1 MSRRSIGVM
10 ACLLLSAIP
19 GILFPVPSFAQTE
32 EFAPGEV
39 IVKFAPTVS
48 SSQAADFLADAGA
61 VRIKDFRRIGATL
74 VRLEGMTVFE
84 AMAAYA
90 GSPYIE
96 YIEPNYA
103 LRLLNTPNDPD
114 YGLLWGLNNT
124 GQTGGTPDADID
136 APEAWD
142 QFTGTGNVIVGIID
156 TGIDY
161 THPDLAANIWTNTGE
176 IPGNG
181 IDDDQNGWIDDIHGW
196 DAINQDG
203 DPMDDNSHG
212 THCAGTIGGVGDNGL
227 GVPGVNWTVKLMAL
241 KFLSAGGGG
250 YTDDAVECLEYAVAM
265 GATLTS
271 NSWGGGGYSQALED
285 AITDAYQAGQLF
297 VAAAGNSGQDND
309 AYPNYPSNYDVP
321 NVVAV
326 GATDHDDDR
335 VSTGFWASSF
345 GATTVDVGAPG
356 LDIYSTVP
364 GGGYG
369 YKSGTSMATPHVAG
383 ALALLKGV
391 FPALPPETARLV
403 LINSADPKPQL
414 DGLWVSGGRLNV
426 NNMLAGMDTIPPA
439 AVGDLTVIETA
450 SSWVDLQWTASG
462 DDGLTG
468 TAFAYDI
475 RFADYPLDETNFD
488 AAAVVEHELVPLPSG
503 GVETVRAGNLDFLT
517 TYHFALKVLDEYGNT
532 SGISN
537 LTSATTL
544 GVPAI
549 LLDPTSLAV
558 ALETGQQAIRTVTV
572 SNDGDGVLDFE
583 AAAISVDPLAVAMR
597 DAGLTVIDGIVP
609 SGSRD
614 EDGETVPAL
623 SPAETDL
630 LLGRLTD
637 YSGVVAASGAASG
650 LPVIGVGGG
659 SGLDLQ
665 TFLMGNAQL
674 AGLFVFEYVDYV
686 FDDLTPYDGLIVAE
700 YDFNLSE
707 QGAIKL
713 ADFTGSGRPLFIGM
727 DDFDDVWSGTIPG
740 LLGPML
746 GIGAPADG
754 NFCVNGPVNPSH
766 PVTVGIPQAIVGG
779 SWCND
784 NDSFTLD
791 GADWLF
797 RDGSTGANFGVAY
810 DGPARTVTMGEN
822 LASVWYA
829 NEQLNVNAVLWMMEG
844 GGVPA
849 VDPAF
854 GSIPAGGS
862 LDVDV
867 IFDAADLC
875 TDVFLS
881 EVVFSSN
888 DPANPEAVVSAEM
901 AVTGRTDIDLSAVA
915 LDFGAAF
922 VNGLVLDTLR
932 VRNAGCDV
940 LSITSIVSDH
950 PDFTLDTT
958 PFDLSQGQGLDL
970 VVSFIPSD
978 LGVRSGTLT
987 FMSTDPDEPV
997 VTVDVQGVGL
1007 EAPVI
1012 SVSPT
1017 SLSTNLLTGQV
1028 DVQTVT
1034 VSNLGGSDLAFSIR
1048 SAGLDT
1054 LGSPTG
1060 TARVLNPDAP
1070 EVPGIAYDAGSTP
1083 FRDPLPAPAVAR
1095 GLPLAQSLEILI
1107 LGGGTFTE
1115 LQNELLAYAEI
1126 SVVDVFNGSSQ
1137 TPTLADLEP
1146 YNVVILATGNPYS
1159 DPTTTGNVLA
1169 EYIDGGGGV
1178 VQTVAA
1184 FVEGFE
1190 VRGRFLNEGY
1200 GAYSLGYGPIGDG
1213 LLGTYDPTHPIMAD
1227 VDYVYGDLLATAP
1240 LVPGAELVA
1249 SWNIGE
1255 PLVATQAD
1263 NVVGVNLYF
1272 ASSGYWDGDAVLLV
1286 RNACLWLT
1294 GGAFWLRPDPREGI
1308 LAPGGSLDVAVTLDA
1323 TDLCTDTYLGELR
1336 FTSNDPVSPEVTVQ
1350 AAMMVQGEP
1359 DVAVSDTLLAYG
1371 QVLLGDAPA
1380 DTLVIGNP
1388 GCDLLTIDAVTI
1400 DNPEFSTVAGPF
1412 GILPGGVTP
1421 LVVTFTPVTLGVKSA
1436 TLTLTTND
1444 PDEPVVVVLLT
1455 AEVLPAPVA
1464 GVDPTSLTSVLVPG
1478 GIDVQT
1484 LTVSNTG
1491 GSDLDWSLRAVPRN
1505 PVAAAMQQAAA
1516 EAVAGLEPVPA
1527 INEDG
1532 ETVLALD
1539 PEQRAEFSLRLDA
1552 YRTRA
1557 EQLGAFDVLPVI
1569 GVGGAAS
1576 FDLMFQLLDSPELVA
1591 EFAFLEVDY
1600 WSDDLSALAGL
1611 AIAEFDANVTEA
1623 SAGVLRD
1630 FFDSGRPIVMGMDD
1644 FDSVWSGAIAADLT
1658 AVFGVEAPQDGDLC
1672 SNGRLNPGHPINQ
1685 GLPGFTIGGSWC
1697 NDNDHF
1703 QTAGAEW
1710 IIDESLQGRIF
1721 GTAHESTARTVL
1733 LGENLA
1739 YVWSPNVQQN
1749 VNAILWMMQGG
1760 GLPKLDPSAGVLP
1773 AGGTQPVQV
1782 TFDATNLCGDVFLS
1796 DVILASNDPLQ
1807 PEIVIPASLTVTGEP
1822 DIEPGVTALD
1832 FGQVYLT
1839 ATVMDT
1845 LWIHNN
1851 ACGLLE
1857 IASIAIDDPVFS
1869 AEGGPLTIPGSA
1881 SYPLAVAFAPADTG
1895 SFTATLTI
1903 TSNDPDETVVT
1914 VDLLGRGVLGPEI
1927 LVAPASFTVDLF
1939 PGESATDLLEIS
1951 NLGQADLVWNIGVAV
1966 RDTMAAALRSA
1977 ASAAIAGIEPGIV
1990 PNPDGEPVP
1999 TLSEAQTLLLQQRLE
2014 PYNDLVAQYHAAGDL
2029 PLVGVGGASS
2039 FSLIFDL
2046 LADSDLVGLY
2056 GFQEVFYPTA
2066 DLSALDGLIIA
2077 ETDNGLD
2084 VSRAQ
2089 VIRDFFDSGRPVVL
2103 GMDDLDADWYDT
2115 VPALLGPVF
2124 GIATPYDGDLCYNVG
2139 LNPDHPVTAT
2149 APPFVVGGSWC
2160 NDNDYYVLAD
2170 GDWLFRD
2177 NATSRAFGVAQATH
2191 ARSVLMGENLAYIW
2205 TANPVLNARALI
2217 WAMGGQG
2224 LPTVDPRS
2232 GVVAGGQTAQ
2242 VTVTFNAPQDCG
2254 QNYLSSIL
2262 VFSNDPVNHTVTVPV
2277 EMRVLGEPN
2286 LAVSD
2291 TQLVFPQIYV
2301 GETAVDSLVVTNNG
2315 CDILDVTSLT
2325 IAPSQFAT
2333 VTDPFSLDL
2342 GESRTLV
2349 VEFTPTAAGG
2359 IAGMLEIQSNDPD
2372 RPSVVV
2378 ALEGA
2383 GMFAPAI
2390 GVDPLAFDVS
2400 VPVGGLRTEHLV
2412 VSNSGQGTLEFALT
2426 SLESAKFAGIAGI
2439 AGGAPAGRSIVA
2451 APPAKRL
2458 PVVTGEAPRATVP
2471 FAAAAGPAPVA
2482 ASEARP
2488 AGDKVLVDLD
2498 VLLLGS
2504 GDLSVIRSQLLS
2516 QPGIRSVDVFETR
2529 YAVPVLADLMP
2540 YHAVILA
2547 NNHPFQDPVATGD
2560 VVADYVDLGGGVVQ
2574 TEPSFVVGYNLAGRF
2589 WDGGYSA
2596 FTLGFD
2602 PTGVSTLG
2610 QFQATHPIMDGV
2622 DALWGNLLA
2631 QTNLSAGAS
2640 WVGSWTNGSPLVA
2653 TKGNKVVGVNL
2664 FVAYPG
2670 HWTGDA
2676 ALLLRNAAFWAG
2688 GTASWLKL
2696 PVSIGTVAPGD
2707 SLSLEVVFDPGNL
2720 PEGDFSAEILVTS
2733 NDPLVPEITI
2743 PVRMVLGGG
2752 GGTVGMQILARTGG
2766 LVDFENFL
2774 GARIEATDGYDG
2786 GLDLPEP
2793 TPPPTGYLSA
2803 YFPHPEWSTPFGERF
2818 MTDYRAMYDPAVAA
2832 KSWDFRVE
2840 TDSPDS
2846 VVLDFDPYFATDGT
2860 WPLSLFDHTSGMSV
2874 NLLPTLQYTFM
2885 PTGSDLFTITLGAQM
2900 PPLDPVQRNLPAG
2913 WAMIGAPLE
2922 PAPGAATW
2930 DDVLF
2935 DDLPGTGYLFSYEGA
2950 AGYAQVEASDPVVR
2964 GQGLWV
2970 ATTDAAAW
2978 TMTGVRVEEP
2988 LAVELRQGWNLVGYP
3003 LWFPASVAGLTVE
3016 KDGISYTWAGAVAAG
3031 LVSPQVYD
3039 YDPVLGDYVLTV
3051 GLEAWRGYWIAAH
3064 AAGVSV
3070 VFDYRSMVAPAATV
3084 VAVKAGTM
3092 AGSGGTPT
3100 VQKTAGVAWQMTVHA
3115 GDSAAVSFGRSED
3128 ASAGFDAAYDMPV
3141 APVSPA
3147 GPAAVSLAIPHPEWG
3162 LATGDRFRSDVIG
3175 TESGSLSWEVT
3186 VRAAEPGP
3194 VTLTWDASALPADLD
3209 LQVYLP
3215 SENRVLGT
3223 VKETSSVVVTVGAG
3237 PVPVVFRSADGVTDV
3252 PWQLAG
3258 LDLHNVPNPFNP
3270 STDFRFNLPEG
3281 GKTLVRI
3288 YDLRGALIREI
3299 DGGVMPAGPARVRW
3313 AGRDGHGSEVASGIY
3328 FYRLFLDGRQLGETR
3343 KMSLVK

>member
-1 MSRRSIGVM
+1 MSRGSIVVV

-19 GILFPVPSFAQTE
+19 GIIFPVPSFAQTGD
-32 EFAPGEV
+32 FAPGEV

-48 SSQAADFLADAGA
+48 SSQATAFLADAGA

-74 VRLEGMTVFE
+74 VRLEGMTVSE
-84 AMAAYA
+84 AIAAYA
-90 GSPYIE
+90 NSPYVE

-114 YGLLWGLNNT
+114 YGLLWGMNNT
-124 GQTGGTPDADID
+124 GQTGGTADADID
-136 APEAWD
+136 APEAWH
-142 QFTGTGNVIVGIID
+142 QFTGTADVIVGIID

-161 THPDLAANIWTNTGE
+161 THPDLAANIWTNAGE

-196 DAINQDG
+196 DAVNQDG

-212 THCAGTIGGVGDNGL
+212 THCAGTIGGVGNNGL
-227 GVPGVNWTVKLMAL
+227 GVAGVNWTVRLMAL
-241 KFLSAGGGG
+241 KFLDSGGGG

-265 GATLTS
+265 GAILTS

-285 AITDAYQAGQLF
+285 AITDAHNAGQLF

-309 AYPNYPSNYDVP
+309 AFPNYPSNYDVP

-326 GATDHDDDR
+326 GATDHDDNR
-335 VSTGFWASSF
+335 VNTGFWASSF

-356 LDIYSTVP
+356 LDVYSTIP
-364 GGGYG
+364 GGGYA

-391 FPALPPETARLV
+391 FPNLPPETARLV

-414 DGLWVSGGRLNV
+414 AGLWVSGGRLNV
-426 NNMLAGMDTIPPA
+426 NSMLAGMDTIPPA
-439 AVGDLTVIETA
+439 AVGDLAVIETA

-462 DDGLTG
+462 DDDLTG
-468 TAFAYDI
+468 TAFNYDI
-475 RFADYPLDETNFD
+475 RFADHPLDESNF
-488 AAAVVEHELVPLPSG
+488 AAAARVDHELVPVPAG
-503 GVETVRAGNLDFLT
+503 GTETLRAGGLDFLT
-517 TYHFALKVLDEYGNT
+517 TYYFALKVLDEYGNA
-532 SGISN
+532 SLISN
-537 LTSATTL
+537 LAVATTL
-544 GVPAI
+544 GAPAI
-549 LLDPTSLAV
+549 GLDPTSLAV
-558 ALETGQQAIRTVTV
+558 SLETGQQAIRTVTV
-572 SNDGDGVLDFE
+572 SNDGAGVLDF
-583 AAAISVDPLAVAMR
+583 AASAIPADPLATAMR
-597 DAGLTVIDGIVP
+597 EAGLAVIDGIVP
-609 SGSRD
+609 TGSRE
-614 EDGETVPAL
+614 EDGVTVPAL
-623 SPAETDL
+623 SPEETDL
-630 LLGRLTD
+630 LQVRLD
-637 YSGVVAASGAASG
+637 AYSGAVAASGAASG
-650 LPVIGVGGG
+650 LPVIGV
-659 SGLDLQ
+659 SGASGNELL
-665 TFLMGNAQL
+665 TYLMADAQL
-674 AGLFVFEYVDYV
+674 SSLFAFEIADYLYG
-686 FDDLTPYDGLIVAE
+686 DLTPYDGLIIAE
-700 YDFNLSE
+700 YDYRLSE
-707 QGAIKL
+707 WGAARL
-713 ADFTGSGRPLFIGM
+713 ADFTGTGKPLFIGM
-727 DDFDDVWSGTIPG
+727 DDFDDIWTGAIPG
-740 LLGPML
+740 LLAPML

-766 PVTVGIPQAIVGG
+766 PITVGIPQAIVGG

-784 NDSFTLD
+784 NDSFNLD

-797 RDGSTGANFGVAY
+797 QDGATGAYFGVAY

-844 GGVPA
+844 GGIPA

-867 IFDAADLC
+867 LFDAADLC
-875 TDVFLS
+875 TDVFPS

-888 DPANPEAVVSAEM
+888 DPVNPEAVVTAEM
-901 AVTGRTDIDLSAVA
+901 AVTGRTDIDLSAAA

-940 LSITSIVSDH
+940 LSITAITSDH
-950 PDFTLDTT
+950 PDFTLDTA
-958 PFDLSQGQGLDL
+958 PFDLGQGQGRDL
-970 VVSFIPSD
+970 VVSFVPSD

-987 FMSTDPDEPV
+987 FASTDPDEPV
-997 VTVDVQGVGL
+997 VTVGLEGVGL

-1012 SVSPT
+1012 SVAPT
-1017 SLSTNLLTGQV
+1017 SLSTSLLTGQV

-1048 SAGLDT
+1048 PAGVDT
-1054 LGSPTG
+1054 LGAPTG
-1060 TARVLNPDAP
+1060 TSRILNPDAP

-1083 FRDPLPAPAVAR
+1083 FRDPLPAPTVAL
-1095 GLPLAQSLEILI
+1095 GLPLANSLEILI

-1115 LQNELLAYAEI
+1115 LQNELLAFAEI
-1126 SVVDVFNGSSQ
+1126 SVVDIFNGAYQ
-1137 TPTLADLEP
+1137 APTLADLEP
-1146 YNVVILATGNPYS
+1146 YDVVILATSNPYY
-1159 DPTTTGNVLA
+1159 DPTATGDVLA
-1169 EYIDGGGGV
+1169 DYVDGGGAV
-1178 VQTVAA
+1178 VQAVAA
-1184 FVEGFE
+1184 FVSGFE
-1190 VRGRFLNEGY
+1190 VRGRFLSGNY
-1200 GAYSLGYGPIGDG
+1200 GAFSLGAGPIGSG
-1213 LLGTYDPTHPIMAD
+1213 HLGTFDPTHPIMTD
-1227 VDYVYGDLLATAP
+1227 VSYVYGDALATAP

-1249 SWNIGE
+1249 SWDFGE
-1255 PLVATQAD
+1255 TLAATQSD
-1263 NVVGVNLYF
+1263 NVVGLNLYF
-1272 ASSGYWDGDAVLLV
+1272 SDGYWDGDAALMV
-1286 RNACLWLT
+1286 RNACLWLS
-1294 GGAFWLRPDPREGI
+1294 GGAFWLRPEPREGI

-1323 TDLCTDTYLGELR
+1323 ADLCTDTYLGELQI
-1336 FTSNDPVSPEVTVQ
+1336 TSNDPVSPEVAVPAT
-1350 AAMMVQGEP
+1350 MMVQGEP

-1371 QVLLGDAPA
+1371 QVLLGDSPA
-1380 DTLVIGNP
+1380 DTLVITNP
-1388 GCDLLTIDAVTI
+1388 GCDLLIIDAVAI

-1412 GILPGGVTP
+1412 GIQPGGTTP
-1421 LVVTFTPVTLGVKSA
+1421 LVVTFNPVTLGVKSA

-1444 PDEPVVVVLLT
+1444 PDEPVVVVELT
-1455 AEVLPAPVA
+1455 AEAIPAPVA

-1478 GIDVQT
+1478 AVDVQT
-1484 LTVSNTG
+1484 LTIANTG
-1491 GSDLDWSLRAVPRN
+1491 GSDLDWTLRAVPRN
-1505 PVAAAMQQAAA
+1505 PVAVAMQQAAA
-1516 EAVAGLEPVPA
+1516 EAVANLAPVPG

-1552 YRTRA
+1552 YRARA
-1557 EQLGAFDVLPVI
+1557 DELGAFDVLPVI
-1569 GVGGAAS
+1569 GVGGGAGY
-1576 FDLMFQLLDSPELVA
+1576 DLIFQLLDSPELVA
-1591 EFAFLEVDY
+1591 EFAFLLVDY
-1600 WSDDLSALAGL
+1600 WTEDLSGLAGL
-1611 AIAEFDANVTEA
+1611 AIAEFDGYVTEA
-1623 SAGVLRD
+1623 SAGILRD
-1630 FFDSGRPIVMGMDD
+1630 FFNSGRPIMMGMDD
-1644 FDSVWSGAIAADLT
+1644 FDSVWSGAIATDLT

-1672 SNGRLNPGHPINQ
+1672 SSARLNTGHPINQ

-1703 QTAGAEW
+1703 QLAGAEW
-1710 IIDESLQGRIF
+1710 IIDESIQGRIF

-1749 VNAILWMMQGG
+1749 VQAILWMMQGG
-1760 GLPKLDPSAGVLP
+1760 GLPHLDPSGGVLP
-1773 AGGTQPVQV
+1773 AGGVQAVQV
-1782 TFDATNLCGDVFLS
+1782 TFDATNLCGNVFLS

-1822 DIEPGVTALD
+1822 DIEPGVTVLD

-1839 ATVMDT
+1839 ATVVDT

-1857 IASIAIDDPVFS
+1857 IASIAVDDPVFS

-1895 SFTATLTI
+1895 SFQAVMTI
-1903 TSNDPDETVVT
+1903 TSNDPDEPELT
-1914 VDLLGRGVLGPEI
+1914 VDLLGESVLGPEI
-1927 LVAPASFTVDLF
+1927 LVAPLSFTIDLL
-1939 PGESATDLLEIS
+1939 PGESATDVLEIS
-1951 NLGQADLVWNIGVAV
+1951 NLGQADLVWNVGVAV

-1977 ASAAIAGIEPGIV
+1977 AAAAIAGIEPGIV

-1999 TLSEAQTLLLQQRLE
+1999 TLSEAQILLLQQRLE
-2014 PYNDLVAQYHAAGDL
+2014 PYDDLVARYHAAGDL
-2029 PLVGVGGASS
+2029 PLVGVGGLMSY
-2039 FSLIFDL
+2039 SLIIDL
-2046 LADSDLVGLY
+2046 LNDPDLVGLY
-2056 GFQEVFYPTA
+2056 GFQEVYYPTA
-2066 DLSALDGLIIA
+2066 DLSAFDGLVIA

-2103 GMDDLDADWYDT
+2103 GMDDLDSDWFDT

-2124 GIATPYDGDLCYNVG
+2124 GISTPYDGDLCYNVG
-2139 LNPDHPVTAT
+2139 LNPDHPITAT
-2149 APPFVVGGSWC
+2149 APPFVVGGTWC
-2160 NDNDYYVLAD
+2160 NDNDYFVLAD

-2177 NATSRAFGVAQATH
+2177 NVTSRVFGVAQATH
-2191 ARSVLMGENLAYIW
+2191 ARSVLMGENLAGIW
-2205 TANPVLNARALI
+2205 AVNPVLNAQALI

-2232 GVVAGGQTAQ
+2232 GVLAGGQTAQ
-2242 VTVTFNAPQDCG
+2242 VTVTFNAPQECG
-2254 QNYLSSIL
+2254 GDYLSSLL
-2262 VFSNDPVNHTVTVPV
+2262 VFSNDPVNDLVVVPV

-2286 LAVSD
+2286 IAVSD
-2291 TQLVFPQIYV
+2291 TQLVYPEIYV
-2301 GETAVDSLVVTNNG
+2301 GGTVVDSLVVTNDG
-2315 CDILDVTSLT
+2315 CDVLDVTSLT

-2333 VTDPFSLDL
+2333 ATDPFSLGI
-2342 GESRTLV
+2342 GESRILV

-2359 IAGMLEIQSNDPD
+2359 IVGTLEIRSNDPD
-2372 RPSVVV
+2372 RPLV
-2378 ALEGA
+2378 AVELIGA
-2383 GMFAPAI
+2383 GKFAPVI
-2390 GVDPLAFDVS
+2390 GVDPLAFDVP

-2412 VSNSGQGTLEFALT
+2412 VSNGGQGTLEFALT
-2426 SLESAKFAGIAGI
+2426 SIESAKFFGTVGTVGTAGT
-2439 AGGAPAGRSIVA
+2439 APAGPSASASSSAKLLPA
-2451 APPAKRL
+2451 ATAS
-2458 PVVTGEAPRATVP
+2458 GPRAAVP
-2471 FAAAAGPAPVA
+2471 FAAANGPAPVA
-2482 ASEARP
+2482 VSEVP
-2488 AGDKVLVDLD
+2488 PPGDKVLVDLD
-2498 VLLLGS
+2498 ILLLGS
-2504 GDLSVIRSQLLS
+2504 GELGTIQSQLLA
-2516 QPGIRSVDVFETR
+2516 QPGVRTVDIFETR

-2560 VVADYVDLGGGVVQ
+2560 VVADFVDLGGGVIQ
-2574 TEPSFVVGYNLAGRF
+2574 TEPSFVVGYSLAGRF

-2602 PTGVSTLG
+2602 PTGVATLG
-2610 QFQATHPIMDGV
+2610 QYQASHPIMDGV
-2622 DALWGNLLA
+2622 GALWGNLLC
-2631 QTNLSAGAS
+2631 QTNLAAGAS
-2640 WVGSWTNGSPLVA
+2640 WVASWTNGSPLVA

-2696 PVSIGTVAPGD
+2696 PVSFGTVAPGD
-2707 SLSLEVVFDPGNL
+2707 SLSLEVVFDPVNL
-2720 PEGDFSAEILVTS
+2720 PEGEYSAEILVTS
-2733 NDPLVPEITI
+2733 NDPLVPEITV

-2752 GGTVGMQILARTGG
+2752 GGTVGLQIYAATGG
-2766 LVDFENFL
+2766 LVDFGNFL
-2774 GARIEATDGYDG
+2774 GAKIEATDGYDG

-2803 YFPHPEWSTPFGERF
+2803 YFPHPEWGTPFGVRF

-2860 WPLSLFDHTSGMSV
+2860 WPLSLFDHTAGVSV
-2874 NLLPTLQYTFM
+2874 NLLPSLRYAFT
-2885 PTGSDLFTITLGAQM
+2885 PTGSDLFTITLGAQL
-2900 PPLDPVQRNLPAG
+2900 PALDPTARNLAAG

-2950 AGYAQVEASDPVVR
+2950 AGYAQVEGTDPVVR

-2970 ATTDAAAW
+2970 ATTDAAVW
-2978 TMTGVRVEEP
+2978 TMTGDRVEEP
-2988 LAVELRQGWNLVGYP
+2988 LAVGLRQGWNLVGYP
-3003 LWFPASVAGLTVE
+3003 LWFPASVAGLMVE
-3016 KDGISYTWAGAVAAG
+3016 KDGISYTWTGAVAAG

-3051 GLEAWRGYWIAAH
+3051 ELEAWRGYWIAAH
-3064 AAGVSV
+3064 APGVSV
-3070 VFDYRSMVAPAATV
+3070 VFDYRAMMAPAATV
-3084 VAVKAGTM
+3084 VAVKAESM
-3092 AGSGGTPT
+3092 AGGKPA
-3100 VQKTAGVAWQMTVHA
+3100 VQKTAGSAWQMTVRA
-3115 GDSAAVSFGRSED
+3115 GDSAAVSFGQSAD

-3162 LATGDRFRSDVIG
+3162 LATGDRFRSDLIG
-3175 TESGSLSWEVT
+3175 AESGSMSWEVT

-3194 VTLTWDASALPADLD
+3194 VTLTWDVSALPADLD

-3215 SENRVLGT
+3215 GENRVAGT
-3223 VKETSSVVVTVGAG
+3223 VKESASAVVTVGAG
-3237 PVPVVFRSADGVTDV
+3237 PVSVVFRSADGVTDV

-3281 GKTLVRI
+3281 GKTVVRI
-3288 YDLRGALIREI
+3288 YDLRGAMIREI

-3313 AGRDGHGSEVASGIY
+3313 AGRDAHGSEVASGIY